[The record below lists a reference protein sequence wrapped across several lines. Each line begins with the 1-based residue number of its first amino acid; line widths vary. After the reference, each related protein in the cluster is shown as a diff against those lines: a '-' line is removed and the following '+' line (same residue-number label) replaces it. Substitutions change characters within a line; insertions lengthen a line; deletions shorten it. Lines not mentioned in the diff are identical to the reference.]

1 MRPGTCLALSDMSKR
16 PRSVLL
22 LAGGVAAALA
32 TAALAAPRDLVL
44 YNHSPSVPEGF
55 YVRTNAS
62 VAVGAFVTV
71 RARDVAPE
79 QAASRGF
86 DDASDRFIKRV
97 AAGAGARV
105 CGDGRRVVVSGDNI
119 VVGADDEQQHAA
131 ADGDHGGGAGGG
143 DGRRAAAVR
152 VLHTVDD
159 DGQHVVGWRGC
170 RVLAEDEV
178 LLLGDTADSF
188 DGRYWGPVRVELI
201 EGVWRR
207 F

>member
-1 MRPGTCLALSDMSKR
+1 MRL
-16 PRSVLL
+16 RSLLL
-22 LAGGVAAALA
+22 LAGGVAAVLA

-44 YNHSPSVPEGF
+44 YNHSPSAPVGF
-55 YVRTNAS
+55 YVRTNAP

-97 AAGAGARV
+97 AAAAGARV

-119 VVGADDEQQHAA
+119 VVGRADDQQQQHAA
-131 ADGDHGGGAGGG
+131 GGDGDHAGGAGGG
-143 DGRRAAAVR
+143 DGHRAAAVR
-152 VLHTVDD
+152 VLHAVGDAD
-159 DGQHVVGWRGC
+159 VVGWRGC
-170 RVLAEDEV
+170 RVLAEGEV

>member
-1 MRPGTCLALSDMSKR
+1 M
-16 PRSVLL
+16 PRRLQSILL
-22 LAGGVAAALA
+22 LAGGVAGALA

-55 YVRTNAS
+55 YVRTNAPA
-62 VAVGAFVTV
+62 AVGAFVTV

-97 AAGAGARV
+97 AAAAGARV
-105 CGDGRRVVVSGDNI
+105 CGDGQRVVVSGDNI
-119 VVGADDEQQHAA
+119 IVIGADDEQQQQHAA
-131 ADGDHGGGAGGG
+131 GDGHHDGGGG
-143 DGRRAAAVR
+143 DDDDDDDEGHRRAAAVR
-152 VLHTVDD
+152 VLHAVDD
-159 DGQHVVGWRGC
+159 ADVVGWRGC
-170 RVLAEDEV
+170 RVLAEGEV

>member
-1 MRPGTCLALSDMSKR
+1 LALSGMFER

-55 YVRTNAS
+55 YVRTNAP

-97 AAGAGARV
+97 AAAAGARV

-119 VVGADDEQQHAA
+119 VVGADDQHQHAA
-131 ADGDHGGGAGGG
+131 ADGRDDVGGGG
-143 DGRRAAAVR
+143 DDGHRRAAAVR
-152 VLHTVDD
+152 VLHAVDD
-159 DGQHVVGWRGC
+159 ADVVGWRGC
-170 RVLAEDEV
+170 RVLAEGEV